1 MNLVEEFEVK
11 NVKKL
16 PYRGIDGLELE
27 SLSGIHMY
35 LEYPSSVIKIPIT
48 VGNKVKIS
56 LSKVK
61 DENYKANWDI
71 YMWGLVYYISEKY
84 IRISIG
90 GLILELKNIDTSLE
104 IGDKVYIG
112 IKKLS

>member
-27 SLSGIHMY
+27 SSSGTCMY
-35 LEYPSSVIKIPIT
+35 LEYPSSIIKIPIT

-61 DENYKANWDI
+61 DENYKVNWDI
-71 YMWGLVYYISEKY
+71 YMWGLVYYVSERFV
-84 IRISIG
+84 RISIG
-90 GLILELKNIDTSLE
+90 GLILELKNVDTSLE
-104 IGDKVYIG
+104 VGDRVYIG